1 MDKFFIQN
9 AFKTLDEI
17 ENEMES
23 NKKQLTEDLKKED
36 SENLDFDELADKYAG
51 KIFNFDNKPVQII
64 TLLNYFDNFEQSVW
78 KVVTADG
85 DTFNVKGKDLTA
97 SKSQS
102 LDENLPR
109 DLANAYRNTDKGM
122 INMKRNKGDTID
134 DANAR
139 RQFIFPTAMQRK
151 NVKIDFANSNYEDI
165 TNKNRKDIIKEYK
178 DKKYKLRLLFKL
190 SNDSYVVIMWN
201 KADELITSPRSL
213 PTLVPTTSP
222 LFGINEISAHS
233 YNKLVEAADKIYVT
247 DEDEHV
253 ITRPDPFLDKP
264 KKAELRKLI
273 GKNSGIW
280 VVNGQLKKKAINKG
294 LDYLNGYYDDE
305 KSIEDSGDHKL
316 YHNKKVRDRKRDL
329 SYTRNRYL
337 QKKNYINDLESPTN
351 NDLDNLNWYLDKLKD
366 AQIAYDTVRR
376 DDFAEKNS
384 YINFNLLKYKI
395 LKEISNNIDVKFR
408 DLVAENYDYSDD
420 NDIYKDRYY
429 QALKRKKILE
439 DDINR
444 YMQIIKEKQQKIAEL
459 SDDLSTE
466 AKEEYERKQNAKLA
480 EKCDEYEDI
489 TNELAKYTNRLAE
502 FKAKKEAEEASKE
515 IDKEDIKESLGN
527 CALRIY
533 TRDLDGKED
542 FIDDFDTEEEA
553 KIKYGDLIA
562 SNMYDQVCLVE
573 ICDDNAEI
581 LMDSQESVDENLEEE
596 ITDKRSIGQIVDD
609 KLKNEELES
618 NKLTEAKSF
627 NLKDEND
634 IIDAQAYKK
643 VGEESQEELVVV
655 DPSIESKNDEFQP
668 HVGDAI
674 LQCKNCKT
682 SIFKDVNDLVKDEN
696 SDVYNLDMDCPHCG
710 AKNGFLYIG
719 QVAVKSDEK
728 DEDVEDEKPEDEK
741 PEENVNIDDNVEVE
755 TEAPESE
762 ESESEQLPEVD
773 DNYVTIGEL
782 DNIKEESFEKLVN
795 PYLTKLYE
803 NVDHFT
809 TTNIEQTGRNSI
821 KIEGKLVSKSGKEK
835 LVEFLFKT
843 KENQR
848 DSIVFEGYNKILTEQ
863 ENAFK
868 LKGNV
873 KNNELIFE
881 SFEYNYNKEIDGNQV
896 LIEGIEK

>member
-17 ENEMES
+17 EEEMKS
-23 NKKQLTEDLKKED
+23 NKNQLTEDLKKED
-36 SENLDFDELADKYAG
+36 SENLDFDDLADKYAG

-64 TLLNYFDNFEQSVW
+64 TLLNYYNNFEQSVW

-85 DTFNVKGKDLTA
+85 DKFNVKGKDLTEA
-97 SKSQS
+97 KSQS
-102 LDENLPR
+102 LDENLPK
-109 DLANAYRNTDKGM
+109 DLAIAYRNTEKGK
-122 INMKRNKGDTID
+122 INMKRNKGDTLA
-134 DANAR
+134 DANAL

-151 NVKIDFANSNYEDI
+151 KVSIDFANSNYEDI
-165 TNKNRKDIIKEYK
+165 TDKDRKDIIKEYK
-178 DKKYKLRLLFKL
+178 DKKYKLRLLFDLGKK
-190 SNDSYVVIMWN
+190 DYVVIMWN
-201 KADELITSPRSL
+201 KDDELITSPRSL
-213 PTLVPTTSP
+213 PTLVLTTSP
-222 LFGINEISAHS
+222 LFGVNEISAHS
-233 YNKLVEAADKIYVT
+233 YNKLVQAADKIYVT
-247 DEDEHV
+247 DEDEHI

-273 GKNSGIW
+273 GKNADIW
-280 VVNGQLKKKAINKG
+280 GDSQLKKKAINKG
-294 LDYLNGYYDDE
+294 LDYINGYYDDE
-305 KSIEDSGDHKL
+305 KSIEDSGNHNS
-316 YHNKKVRDRKRDL
+316 YHNKTVRDNKDDLNYLRD
-329 SYTRNRYL
+329 RYL
-337 QKKNYINDLESPTN
+337 QRKAYVNAIESPTDG
-351 NDLDNLNWYLDKLKD
+351 DLENLNWILNKLKD
-366 AQIAYDTVRR
+366 AQITYDTVRR
-376 DDFAEKNS
+376 NDYSEKNS
-384 YINFNLLKYKI
+384 YINFNLLKYKM
-395 LKEISNNIDVKFR
+395 LKEIAHNIEVKFKR
-408 DLVAENYDYSDD
+408 LNANEYDYTDD
-420 NDIYKDRYY
+420 LRYNRY
-429 QALKRKKILE
+429 LEALTRKKTLE
-439 DDINR
+439 AAIDR
-444 YMQIIKEKQQKIAEL
+444 YMQLIKEKQQEIADL
-459 SDDLSTE
+459 SPDLSTE
-466 AKEEYERKQNAKLA
+466 AKEEYERKQNDALA

-489 TNELAKYTNRLAE
+489 TNELAKYTNKLAE
-502 FKAKKEAEEASKE
+502 YKAKQN
-515 IDKEDIKESLGN
+515 KEDIKESLDG

-533 TRDLDGKED
+533 TRDLNGKED

-553 KIKYGDLIA
+553 RIKYGDLIA
-562 SNMYDQVCLVE
+562 SNNYDQVCLVE
-573 ICDDNAEI
+573 ICDDKTEI
-581 LMDSQESVDENLEEE
+581 LMDSQESVDENLNEE
-596 ITDKRSIGQIVDD
+596 ITDKRSIGEIVDD
-609 KLKNEELES
+609 ILQNEELES
-618 NKLTEAKSF
+618 TKLTEAKSF

-728 DEDVEDEKPEDEK
+728 DEDVEDEKPE
-741 PEENVNIDDNVEVE
+741 ENVNIDDNVEIN
-755 TEAPESE
+755 TEEPESE

-773 DNYVTIGEL
+773 DNYVTISDV

-803 NVDHFT
+803 NIDHFT

-835 LVEFLFKT
+835 LVEFLFT
-843 KENQR
+843 AKENQS

-863 ENAFK
+863 QNAFK
-868 LKGNV
+868 LKGNI
-873 KNNELIFE
+873 KNKELIFE

>member
-17 ENEMES
+17 EEEIKS
-23 NKKQLTEDLKKED
+23 NKNQLTEDLKKED
-36 SENLDFDELADKYAG
+36 SENLDFDELADKYTG
-51 KIFNFDNKPVQII
+51 KIFNFNNKPVQII
-64 TLLNYFDNFEQSVW
+64 ILLNYYNNFEQSVW

-85 DTFNVKGKDLTA
+85 DTFNVKGKDLTV

-109 DLANAYRNTDKGM
+109 DLANAYRNTAKGM

-134 DANAR
+134 DANMR
-139 RQFIFPTAMQRK
+139 RGLFFPSAMQRR

-165 TNKNRKDIIKEYK
+165 TNKDRKDIIKEYK
-178 DKKYKLRLLFKL
+178 DKKYKLRLLFDL
-190 SNDSYVVIMWN
+190 GDNDYVVIMWDKN
-201 KADELITSPRSL
+201 DKLITSPRSL
-213 PTLVPTTSP
+213 PYQVPTTSP
-222 LFGINEISAHS
+222 LYGIDEISAHS
-233 YNKLVEAADKIYVT
+233 FNKLVPAADKIYVT
-247 DEDEHV
+247 DEDEHE
-253 ITRPDPFLDKP
+253 ITRSQIAPTSP
-264 KKAELRKLI
+264 KKAELTNLLR
-273 GKNSGIW
+273 NSTDVWGDDEL
-280 VVNGQLKKKAINKG
+280 QKKAINKG
-294 LDYLNGYYDDE
+294 LDYLNGEFKDE
-305 KSIEDSGDHKL
+305 DSIEDSGNHTL
-316 YHNKKVRDRKRDL
+316 YHNIHVGRRKKDL
-329 SYTRNRYL
+329 SNARKWYI
-337 QKKNYINDLESPTN
+337 QKTNYVNNLESPAEY
-351 NDLDNLNWYLDKLKD
+351 DLEILESYLDQLKH
-366 AQIAYDTVRR
+366 AQIAYDQIHR
-376 DDFAEKNS
+376 DDSSQKRS
-384 YINFNLLKYKI
+384 YINFNILKYKI
-395 LKEISNNIDVKFR
+395 LKEISNNIDVKFKR
-408 DLVAENYDYSDD
+408 LASEEYDYSD
-420 NDIYKDRYY
+420 NMYNDRYY
-429 QALKRKKILE
+429 QALQRKKIIE

-444 YMQIIKEKQQKIAEL
+444 YMQIIKDKQQQLADL

-480 EKCDEYEDI
+480 EKCDEYEDV

-502 FKAKKEAEEASKE
+502 FKAKKEAGKE
-515 IDKEDIKESLGN
+515 TDKEDIKESLGN

-581 LMDSQESVDENLEEE
+581 LLDSQLNDDENLEEE

-618 NKLTEAKSF
+618 NKLTESKSF

-634 IIDAQAYKK
+634 IIDANAYKK
-643 VGEESQEELVVV
+643 VGEDSQEELIVV

-719 QVAVKSDEK
+719 QVAVKQDEK

-741 PEENVNIDDNVEVE
+741 PEENVNIDDNVEVK
-755 TEAPESE
+755 TESPEFE
-762 ESESEQLPEVD
+762 ESESEHLPEVD
-773 DNYVTIGEL
+773 NDYVTIGEL

-803 NVDHFT
+803 NIDHFT

>member
-17 ENEMES
+17 ENEMKS
-23 NKKQLTEDLKKED
+23 NKKQLTEDLKKEED

-64 TLLNYFDNFEQSVW
+64 TLLNYYNNFEQSVW

-85 DTFNVKGKDLTA
+85 DIFNVKGKDLTA
-97 SKSQS
+97 SKLQS

-109 DLANAYRNTDKGM
+109 DLAIAYRNTDKGM
-122 INMKRNKGDTID
+122 INMKRNKNDTID

-151 NVKIDFANSNYEDI
+151 RVSIDFANSNYEDI

-213 PTLVPTTSP
+213 LTLVPTTSP

-253 ITRPDPFLDKP
+253 ITRSDPFLDKP
-264 KKAELRKLI
+264 KKAELRDLI
-273 GKNSGIW
+273 GKNAYVWGDSRFK
-280 VVNGQLKKKAINKG
+280 QKAINKG

-316 YHNKKVRDRKRDL
+316 YHNKKSRDRKRDL

-337 QKKNYINDLESPTN
+337 QKKNYINDLESPTDH
-351 NDLDNLNWYLDKLKD
+351 DLDNLNWYLDKLKD

-395 LKEISNNIDVKFR
+395 LKEISYNIEVKFKN
-408 DLVAENYDYSDD
+408 LAAENYDYGDD
-420 NDIYKDRYY
+420 INNDRYY

-444 YMQIIKEKQQKIAEL
+444 YMQIIKEKQQKIADL
-459 SDDLSTE
+459 SNDLSTE
-466 AKEEYERKQNAKLA
+466 AKEEYERKQNEKLA

-489 TNELAKYTNRLAE
+489 TNELAKYTNKLAE
-502 FKAKKEAEEASKE
+502 FKAKKAKEE
-515 IDKEDIKESLGN
+515 DNKEDIKESLDG

-533 TRDLDGKED
+533 TRDLNGKED

-553 KIKYGDLIA
+553 RIKYGDLIA
-562 SNMYDQVCLVE
+562 SNNYDQVCLVE
-573 ICDDNAEI
+573 ICDDKTEI
-581 LMDSQESVDENLEEE
+581 LMDSQESVDENLNEK
-596 ITDKRSIGQIVDD
+596 ITDKRSIGEIADD
-609 KLKNEELES
+609 ILQNEELES
-618 NKLTEAKSF
+618 TKLTEAKSF

-741 PEENVNIDDNVEVE
+741 PEENVNIDDNVEIN
-755 TEAPESE
+755 TEEPESE

-773 DNYVTIGEL
+773 DNYVTISDM

-803 NVDHFT
+803 NIDHFT
-809 TTNIEQTGRNSI
+809 TTNMEQTGRNSI

-835 LVEFLFKT
+835 LVEFLFT
-843 KENQR
+843 AKENQR

-868 LKGNV
+868 LKGNI
-873 KNNELIFE
+873 KNKELIFE
-881 SFEYNYNKEIDGNQV
+881 SFEYNYNKEVDGNQV

>member
-17 ENEMES
+17 ENEMKS
-23 NKKQLTEDLKKED
+23 NKKQLTEDLKKEED
-36 SENLDFDELADKYAG
+36 SENLDFDDLADKYAG

-64 TLLNYFDNFEQSVW
+64 TLLNYYNNFEQSVW

-85 DTFNVKGKDLTA
+85 DKFNVKGKDLTEA
-97 SKSQS
+97 KSQS
-102 LDENLPR
+102 LDENLPK
-109 DLANAYRNTDKGM
+109 DLAIAYRNTDNGM
-122 INMKRNKGDTID
+122 ISMKRNKGETNIDADT
-134 DANAR
+134 R
-139 RQFIFPTAMQRK
+139 RQLIFPTAMKRK
-151 NVKIDFANSNYEDI
+151 NVSIDFANSNYDDI
-165 TNKNRKDIIKEYK
+165 TDKDRKDIIKEYK

-190 SNDSYVVIMWN
+190 NNDKYVVIMWN

-213 PTLVPTTSP
+213 PTLVHKNSP
-222 LFGINEISAHS
+222 IYGINEISAHS

-247 DEDEHV
+247 DEDEHI

-273 GKNSGIW
+273 GKNADVWGDS
-280 VVNGQLKKKAINKG
+280 QLKKKAINKA
-294 LDYLNGYYDDE
+294 LDYLNEYYDDE

-316 YHNKKVRDRKRDL
+316 YHNRAVRDNKDYL
-329 SYTRNRYL
+329 NDTRRRYL
-337 QKKNYINDLESPTN
+337 QRKSYVNAIESPTT
-351 NDLDNLNWYLDKLKD
+351 NDLDNLNWILNKLKD
-366 AQIAYDTVRR
+366 AQITYDTIRR
-376 DDFAEKNS
+376 NDYSEKNS
-384 YINFNLLKYKI
+384 YINFNVLKYKM
-395 LKEISNNIDVKFR
+395 LKEIANNIEIKFKR
-408 DLVAENYDYSDD
+408 LNANEYDYDD
-420 NDIYKDRYY
+420 DLMYNRYLK
-429 QALKRKKILE
+429 ALTRKKTLE
-439 DDINR
+439 AAIDR
-444 YMQIIKEKQQKIAEL
+444 YMQLIKETQQEIADL
-459 SDDLSTE
+459 SPDLSTE
-466 AKEEYERKQNAKLA
+466 AKEEYERKQNDALA

-489 TNELAKYTNRLAE
+489 TNELAKYTNKLAE
-502 FKAKKEAEEASKE
+502 YKAKKAAEETN
-515 IDKEDIKESLGN
+515 KEDIKESLDG

-533 TRDLDGKED
+533 TRDLNGKED

-553 KIKYGDLIA
+553 RIKYGDLIA
-562 SNMYDQVCLVE
+562 SNNYDQVCLVE
-573 ICDDNAEI
+573 ICDDKTEI
-581 LMDSQESVDENLEEE
+581 LMDSQESVDENLNEE
-596 ITDKRSIGQIVDD
+596 ITDKRSIGEIVDD
-609 KLKNEELES
+609 ILQNEELES
-618 NKLTEAKSF
+618 TKLTEAKSF

-643 VGEESQEELVVV
+643 VGEESQEELFVV
-655 DPSIESKNDEFQP
+655 DPSIKSKNDEFQP

-719 QVAVKSDEK
+719 QVAVKNDEK

-741 PEENVNIDDNVEVE
+741 PEETITTDDNVEIN
-755 TEAPESE
+755 TEEPESE

-773 DNYVTIGEL
+773 DNYVTISDV
-782 DNIKEESFEKLVN
+782 DNIKEESFEKLIN

-803 NVDHFT
+803 NIDHFT

-835 LVEFLFKT
+835 LVEFLFT
-843 KENQR
+843 AKENQS

-863 ENAFK
+863 KNAFK
-868 LKGNV
+868 LKGNI
-873 KNNELIFE
+873 KNKELIFE
-881 SFEYNYNKEIDGNQV
+881 SFEYNYNKEVDGNQV

>member
-17 ENEMES
+17 ENEMKS
-23 NKKQLTEDLKKED
+23 NKNQLTEDLKKED

-51 KIFNFDNKPVQII
+51 KIFNFGYKPVQII
-64 TLLNYFDNFEQSVW
+64 TLLNYYNNFEQSVW

-109 DLANAYRNTDKGM
+109 DLANAYRNTAKGM
-122 INMKRNKGDTID
+122 INMKRNKGDTVD
-134 DANAR
+134 DANMR
-139 RQFIFPTAMQRK
+139 RGLFFPSAMQRK
-151 NVKIDFANSNYEDI
+151 NVKIDFANSNYEDV
-165 TNKNRKDIIKEYK
+165 TNRDRKDIIKEYK
-178 DKKYKLRLLFKL
+178 DKKYKLRLLFDL
-190 SNDSYVVIMWN
+190 GDNDYVVIMWDKN
-201 KADELITSPRSL
+201 DELITSPRSL
-213 PTLVPTTSP
+213 PHQVPTTSP
-222 LFGINEISAHS
+222 LYGMNEISAHS
-233 YNKLVEAADKIYVT
+233 FNKLVPAADKIYVT
-247 DEDEHV
+247 DEDEHE
-253 ITRPDPFLDKP
+253 ITGSEIAPISP
-264 KKAELRKLI
+264 KKAELTNLLSNNTDVY
-273 GKNSGIW
+273 GDYEM
-280 VVNGQLKKKAINKG
+280 QKKAIDKG
-294 LDYLNGYYDDE
+294 VDYLNGDFKDE
-305 KSIEDSGDHKL
+305 YSIEDSGNHNL
-316 YHNKKVRDRKRDL
+316 YHNKHVGSRKKDL
-329 SYTRNRYL
+329 SNARKWYMQRKGYVSR
-337 QKKNYINDLESPTN
+337 LESPTEY
-351 NDLDNLNWYLDKLKD
+351 DLQKLKD
-366 AQIAYDTVRR
+366 YLDGLKRAQIAYDQIHR
-376 DDFAEKNS
+376 DDSSQKRS
-384 YINFNLLKYKI
+384 YINFNILKYKI
-395 LKEISNNIDVKFR
+395 LKELSNNIDVKFKR
-408 DLVAENYDYSDD
+408 LASEDYNYDD
-420 NDIYKDRYY
+420 NMYNDRYY

-444 YMQIIKEKQQKIAEL
+444 YMQIIKEKQQKIADL
-459 SDDLSTE
+459 SDDLSIE

-480 EKCDEYEDI
+480 EKCDQYEDV

-515 IDKEDIKESLGN
+515 TDKEDIKESLGD

-581 LMDSQESVDENLEEE
+581 LLDSQLSDDENLEEE

-618 NKLTEAKSF
+618 NKLTESKSF

-634 IIDAQAYKK
+634 IIDANAYKK
-643 VGEESQEELVVV
+643 VGEESQDELIVV
-655 DPSIESKNDEFQP
+655 DPSVESKDEAFQP

-682 SIFKDVNDLVKDEN
+682 SIFKNTNDLVKDEN

-719 QVAVKSDEK
+719 QVAVIPDEK
-728 DEDVEDEKPEDEK
+728 GDDVEDEKPE
-741 PEENVNIDDNVEVE
+741 ENINIDDNVEVK

-762 ESESEQLPEVD
+762 GSESEQLPEVD
-773 DNYVTIGEL
+773 NDYVTIGEL

-803 NVDHFT
+803 NIDHFT
-809 TTNIEQTGRNSI
+809 TTKIEQTGRNSI

-835 LVEFLFKT
+835 LIEFLFKT

-868 LKGNV
+868 LKGNI

>member
-17 ENEMES
+17 ENEMKS
-23 NKKQLTEDLKKED
+23 NKKQLTEDLRKED
-36 SENLDFDELADKYAG
+36 SENLDFDDLADKYAG

-64 TLLNYFDNFEQSVW
+64 TLLNYYNNFEQSVW

-85 DTFNVKGKDLTA
+85 DKFNVKGKDLTEA
-97 SKSQS
+97 KSQS
-102 LDENLPR
+102 LDENLPK
-109 DLANAYRNTDKGM
+109 DLAIAYRNTNKGM
-122 INMKRNKGDTID
+122 INMKRNKGDTLA

-139 RQFIFPTAMQRK
+139 RQFIFPTAMKRK
-151 NVKIDFANSNYEDI
+151 NVSIDFANSNYEDI

-213 PTLVPTTSP
+213 PTRVPTTSP
-222 LFGINEISAHS
+222 LFGVNEISAHS
-233 YNKLVEAADKIYVT
+233 YNKLVQAADKIYVT
-247 DEDEHV
+247 DEDEHI

-273 GKNSGIW
+273 GKNADTWGDI
-280 VVNGQLKKKAINKG
+280 QLKKKAINKG
-294 LDYLNGYYDDE
+294 LDYINGYYDDE
-305 KSIEDSGDHKL
+305 KSIEDSGNHNL
-316 YHNKKVRDRKRDL
+316 YHNKKVRDNKDYLNDLRD
-329 SYTRNRYL
+329 RYL
-337 QKKNYINDLESPTN
+337 QRKAYVNAIESPTDH
-351 NDLDNLNWYLDKLKD
+351 DLENLNWILNKLKD
-366 AQIAYDTVRR
+366 AQITYDTTRR
-376 DDFAEKNS
+376 NDYSERNS
-384 YINFNLLKYKI
+384 YINFNLLKYKM
-395 LKEISNNIDVKFR
+395 LKEIAHNIEVKFKR
-408 DLVAENYDYSDD
+408 LNANEYDYTDD
-420 NDIYKDRYY
+420 LRYNRY
-429 QALKRKKILE
+429 LEALKRKKSLE
-439 DDINR
+439 ADIDR
-444 YMQIIKEKQQKIAEL
+444 YMQLIKAKQQEIADL
-459 SDDLSTE
+459 SPDLSTE
-466 AKEEYERKQNAKLA
+466 AKEEYERKQNDALA

-489 TNELAKYTNRLAE
+489 TNELAKYTNKLAE
-502 FKAKKEAEEASKE
+502 YKAKQN
-515 IDKEDIKESLGN
+515 KEDIKESLDG

-533 TRDLDGKED
+533 TRDLNGKED

-553 KIKYGDLIA
+553 RIKYGDLIA
-562 SNMYDQVCLVE
+562 SNNYDQVCLVE
-573 ICDDNAEI
+573 ICDDKTEI
-581 LMDSQESVDENLEEE
+581 LMDSQESVDENLNEE
-596 ITDKRSIGQIVDD
+596 ITDKRSIGEIVDD
-609 KLKNEELES
+609 ILQNEELES
-618 NKLTEAKSF
+618 TKLTEAKSF

-728 DEDVEDEKPEDEK
+728 DEDVEDEKPE
-741 PEENVNIDDNVEVE
+741 ENVNIDDNVEIN
-755 TEAPESE
+755 TEEPESE

-773 DNYVTIGEL
+773 DNYVTISDV

-803 NVDHFT
+803 NIDHFT

-835 LVEFLFKT
+835 LVEFLFT
-843 KENQR
+843 AKENQS

-863 ENAFK
+863 QNAFK
-868 LKGNV
+868 LKGNI
-873 KNNELIFE
+873 NNKELIFE